1 MRENSLVFTTLTLL
15 FLLAACASPTA
26 EPQIDTQLEV
36 ESTPFTIT
44 ASEPTSPPSADLVT
58 PTRLATATPTE
69 TATPTA
75 TAMPTE
81 TPTEMATAEPTQTPT
96 ATATVVPDPP
106 TQVPRDMK
114 TGIPE
119 VDFVI
124 DTILSN
130 DLENRQALVR
140 FVTVGCTTADGL
152 GATPKCEN
160 GQAEGTLV
168 DFFPLGG
175 PGEGHSVPASEVGR
189 VMEFEAES
197 LYAAYVVSEDLPDR
211 ADFPHGKYALFFT
224 TVSSEESNKESV
236 ILRVDDEGYI
246 VRLDGLVG
254 IPLDFYFQQKAA
266 DLLDPPPQ
274 TVMFASE
281 AAEILVY
288 PPETNE

>member
-1 MRENSLVFTTLTLL
+1 MLV
-15 FLLAACASPTA
+15 ACASPVEEQ
-26 EPQIDTQLEV
+26 EPEDLV
-36 ESTPFTIT
+36 ELDPVAT
-44 ASEPTSPPSADLVT
+44 ASPTIPPTLPPTEEAAA
-58 PTRLATATPTE
+58 PTRLATATATE

-96 ATATVVPDPP
+96 ATATFVPDPP
-106 TQVPRDMK
+106 TQVPRDIS
-114 TGIPE
+114 TGIDE
-119 VDFVI
+119 VDVVI

-130 DLENRQALVR
+130 DLDARQALVR
-140 FVTVGCTTADGL
+140 FVTAGCTTADGL
-152 GATPKCEN
+152 GATPKCES

-175 PGEGHSVPASEVGR
+175 PGEGHSVPASEVAR
-189 VMEFEAES
+189 VLEFEAES

-211 ADFPHGKYALFFT
+211 PDFPHGTYALFFT
-224 TVSSEESNKESV
+224 TVSSEESNNVSV

-254 IPLDFYFQQKAA
+254 MPLDFYFQQKAA
-266 DLLDPPPQ
+266 DLIDPPPQ

-288 PPETNE
+288 PPETDQ